1 MYGRLATYRMR
12 VEDRDKADAARA
24 APPGVDLVA
33 AVDGCRGVWALWR
46 EEDAD
51 ADEAD
56 TRILSLWD
64 TREEAE
70 RLGEVLRPK
79 LAPMFEEAGMA
90 PVAPPQVEIFV
101 VDGRIP

>member
-1 MYGRLATYRMR
+1 MYARLATYRMR
-12 VEDRDKADAARA
+12 VEDREKADAFQTSKE
-24 APPGVDLVA
+24 GVDLVA

-46 EEDAD
+46 EEDAE

-70 RLGEVLRPK
+70 RLGEVLKPK
-79 LAPMFEEAGMA
+79 LAPMFERAGMA
-90 PVAPPQVEIFV
+90 PVAAPQVEIYL
-101 VDGRIP
+101 VDGRIL